1 MDKKSYNKNL
11 FLTVGLMMVLAVSAN
26 AADDITV
33 LENFSKQM
41 TAILNGKIGAL
52 GIAGIAI
59 ASVVM
64 AWKNATWGPL
74 AWGAVAAIGIATASD
89 IGDGLA
95 VIELNTTN

>member
-1 MDKKSYNKNL
+1 MNKKSYNKNL
-11 FLTVGLMMVLAVSAN
+11 FFTIGLMMIFAVSAN
-26 AADDITV
+26 AGDVAV
-33 LENFSKQM
+33 LKNFSDQM

-89 IGDGLA
+89 IGTGLA
-95 VIELNTTN
+95 DINISTT